1 MRKCLEF
8 AMTMTA
14 IVVINSLFAMWV
26 GSVVAD
32 RVNETLIRL
41 LKLLSQL

>member
-1 MRKCLEF
+1 MGKCLEF
-8 AMTMTA
+8 AMSMTA

-32 RVNETLIRL
+32 RVNELLTNL
-41 LKLLSQL
+41 LKVLSQM